1 MTNEARKISGYILLS
16 VPTIIYGGYFLLTVL
31 SGQQEHLQLTDFQ
44 KSMFRAG
51 HAHAGVLVI
60 LALVAQLFADH
71 ASLSNRWKWFAR
83 LSFPISAITISL
95 GFFAAAIGRQITEP
109 TGLILILYVGIAILT
124 FGLLALGIGL
134 IRQKKHRKCNYSP

>member
-1 MTNEARKISGYILLS
+1 MTNEAKKTSGYILLS

-60 LALVAQLFADH
+60 LALLAQLFADH
-71 ASLSNRWKWFAR
+71 GSLSNSWKWVVR

-95 GFFAAAIGRQITEP
+95 GFFAAAIGTQITEP
-109 TGLILILYVGIAILT
+109 TGLIFILYIGIAILT
-124 FGLLALGIGL
+124 LGLVTLGIGL
-134 IRQKKHRKCNYSP
+134 IRHKKDRR

>member
-1 MTNEARKISGYILLS
+1 
-16 VPTIIYGGYFLLTVL
+16 LLTVL

-109 TGLILILYVGIAILT
+109 TGLIFILYVGIAILT
-124 FGLLALGIGL
+124 FGLLTLGIGL
-134 IRQKKHRKCNYSP
+134 IRQKKGSP